1 MNIDYDKKARIM
13 AILLS
18 DYKSDY
24 SKFTSLF
31 RQVPISDYELVKPFI
46 DYTRFYICFRG
57 KRKGYGYSTLKSD
70 AFAFDVYEYD
80 NRKVYNN
87 RTSKLYWQSVETMVK
102 GESL

>member
-24 SKFTSLF
+24 SKYTSLF
-31 RQVPISDYELVKPFI
+31 RQVPISDYDLVKPFI

-57 KRKGYGYSTLKSD
+57 PRKGYGDSTLKAD
-70 AFAFDVYEYD
+70 AFAFDVYEFHS
-80 NRKVYNN
+80 RKVFNN
-87 RTSKLYWQSVETMVK
+87 RNSRDFFETVVC
-102 GESL
+102 GV

>member
-13 AILLS
+13 RILLS
-18 DYKSDY
+18 DYES
-24 SKFTSLF
+24 SGEFTSLF
-31 RQVPISDYELVKPFI
+31 RQVPISDYEAVKPFI
-46 DYTRFYICFRG
+46 DYTRYYICFRG
-57 KRKGYGYSTLKSD
+57 KRRGYGYSTLKSD

-87 RTSKLYWQSVETMVK
+87 RTSRVFFETVISGAK